1 MAGRFDGDAATHRLD
16 ERLASPYLEPMLS
29 RLLITLLA
37 LVTGLLAPGVS
48 APSRAADRHAM
59 EVGALAVPLAA
70 HKETGGIA
78 ATGRFAARVV
88 TRAGIGVQRIPAHQ
102 VAAAPGVSLGIDRA
116 HE

>member
-1 MAGRFDGDAATHRLD
+1 MAGTFGGDAATHGLD

-59 EVGALAVPLAA
+59 EVGALAVPLTAR
-70 HKETGGIA
+70 KVSSGIA
-78 ATGRFAARVV
+78 APGGFAAGAE
-88 TRAGIGVQRIPAHQ
+88 TRAGGMTQRIPAHQ
-102 VAAAPGVSLGIDRA
+102 VVAAAGVSPGIDRA